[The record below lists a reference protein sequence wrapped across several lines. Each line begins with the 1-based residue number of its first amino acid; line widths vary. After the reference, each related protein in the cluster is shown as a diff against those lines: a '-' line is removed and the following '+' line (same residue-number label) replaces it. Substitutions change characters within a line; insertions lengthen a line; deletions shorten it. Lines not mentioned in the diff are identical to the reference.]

1 MINQA
6 LFSNFSKGQKDNC
19 QTVEG
24 KKCVFPFVYNGNTY
38 NGCTIDES
46 VDDLAWCATGVDRN
60 RKVYDEA
67 WGDCKSGCP
76 GYGGN
81 ENIFLIISY
90 FIDFF
95 YCSILSFLFSDY
107 NYLPI
112 RTYLSVFL
120 DKINRTPPEEECI
133 GAYLN
138 RKYVISRKT
147 CIDDIRG
154 IGEKGRLFIRKNTQ
168 NICQKNNQ
176 TLIKVEKTYE
186 YGEIVLLE
194 IPKVC

>member
-1 MINQA
+1 MS
-6 LFSNFSKGQKDNC
+6 FS
-19 QTVEG
+19 
-24 KKCVFPFVYNGNTY
+24 
-38 NGCTIDES
+38 
-46 VDDLAWCATGVDRN
+46 RH
-60 RKVYDEA
+60 
-67 WGDCKSGCP
+67 
-76 GYGGN
+76 
-81 ENIFLIISY
+81 
-90 FIDFF
+90 FILHRFF

>member
-1 MINQA
+1 MIVYLINQA
-6 LFSNFSKGQKDNC
+6 LFSNFSTGQKDNC

-67 WGDCKSGCP
+67 WGDCKPGCP

-90 FIDFF
+90 FIDTFF
-95 YCSILSFLFSDY
+95 IALFSHF
-107 NYLPI
+107 YLVTI
-112 RTYLSVFL
+112 ITYLYVP
-120 DKINRTPPEEECI
+120 I
-133 GAYLN
+133 YL
-138 RKYVISRKT
+138 Y
-147 CIDDIRG
+147 
-154 IGEKGRLFIRKNTQ
+154 F
-168 NICQKNNQ
+168 
-176 TLIKVEKTYE
+176 
-186 YGEIVLLE
+186 
-194 IPKVC
+194 